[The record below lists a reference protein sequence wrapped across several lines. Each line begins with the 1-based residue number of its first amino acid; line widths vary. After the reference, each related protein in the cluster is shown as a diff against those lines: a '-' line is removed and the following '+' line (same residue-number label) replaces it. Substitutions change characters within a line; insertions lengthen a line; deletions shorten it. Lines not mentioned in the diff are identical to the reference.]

1 MELAEITPQLSP
13 FLVLFRSSGFCVRA
27 RLIFSLD
34 RERFDAKEFITTES
48 RFFWAESEFFGV
60 CFGAVFLCVYA
71 SVNFSSIAY
80 HIVVR
85 VYVFPAQECCL
96 S

>member
-1 MELAEITPQLSP
+1 MQKNS
-13 FLVLFRSSGFCVRA
+13 R
-27 RLIFSLD
+27 D
-34 RERFDAKEFITTES
+34 FITTES
-48 RFFWAESEFFGV
+48 RSCWAESEFFGV
-60 CFGAVFLCVYA
+60 CFGAVFFCVYG

-85 VYVFPAQECCL
+85 VSVFPAQECCL

>member
-1 MELAEITPQLSP
+1 LFSSALLGFVCELDQYSLSIASALMQKNSLISSQLSRD
-13 FLVLFRSSGFCVRA
+13 LVGRSRNFSVSALGLCFCVRMH
-27 RLIFSLD
+27 
-34 RERFDAKEFITTES
+34 
-48 RFFWAESEFFGV
+48 
-60 CFGAVFLCVYA
+60 A

-85 VYVFPAQECCL
+85 VSVFPAQECCL